1 MLVRSFTLLPTLT
14 ALAVVLFASTTRAAD
29 DWSFIATGSKYAVT
43 LNDCKLLAKGRPFSK
58 ALVKDIESEVM
69 TREGITSQRET
80 HCKFRSS
87 QRQTGGKTGWI
98 VKAACEELGSVS
110 QENIAIEKNPD
121 GALVVTSEDVFG
133 PALTFLLCPK

>member
-1 MLVRSFTLLPTLT
+1 MLIRSFIFLPTLIV
-14 ALAVVLFASTTRAAD
+14 LIAVASVAPTRAAD
-29 DWSFIATGSKYAVT
+29 DWSFITPGKYAVS

-58 ALVKDIESEVM
+58 ALVKDLESEVM

-87 QRQTGGKTGWI
+87 QRQTGGKTGWV
-98 VKAACEELGSVS
+98 VKAACEEMGSVS
-110 QENIAIEKNPD
+110 QENIAIEKNAD
-121 GALVVTSEDVFG
+121 GALIVTSEEVFG